1 VAAPF
6 KLGKWGMLVNVLG
19 LVYGLAMLINFAWP
33 RAFSNPEPSQTLGAL
48 SLGIHFLNNIPI
60 LYTVLGA
67 ILIVG
72 VIYYF
77 LSEVKKPLPVNPPSE
92 TGPLVI
98 PPESLPYGDVKPG

>member
-1 VAAPF
+1 
-6 KLGKWGMLVNVLG
+6 MTVNILG
-19 LVYGLAMLINFAWP
+19 LLYGGGMLINFAWP

-77 LSEVKKPLPVNPPSE
+77 VSEVRKPLPVNPPAE
-92 TGPLVI
+92 TGAFVI
-98 PPESLPYGDVKPG
+98 PPESLPYRDVEPG